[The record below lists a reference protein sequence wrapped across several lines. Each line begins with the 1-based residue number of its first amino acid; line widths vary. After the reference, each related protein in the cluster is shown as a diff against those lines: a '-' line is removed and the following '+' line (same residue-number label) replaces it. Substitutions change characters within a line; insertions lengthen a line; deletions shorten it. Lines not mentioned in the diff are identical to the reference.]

1 VKIGLILLAATLQAQ
16 VTYEKL
22 LNASKDP
29 ANWMTYSGR
38 YAGW

>member
-1 VKIGLILLAATLQAQ
+1 MTLKLLKKIGLILLAVTLHAQ

-29 ANWMTYSGR
+29 ANWMVN
-38 YAGW
+38 A